1 MIMRI
6 IRVIF
11 SVTILFLLAIACQT
25 TPDNVV
31 HALLQAENCME
42 SQPDSALALLQRIPH
57 PEDLRSKA
65 QADYALLMTQAMDK
79 NYMKPTSD
87 SLILLA
93 VSYYGSHEANSLA
106 KGKAYFYYGRVM
118 QELKR
123 DEDAMKYYLSA
134 KKVLDG
140 SKEYKLLGQI
150 SEEIGNLNWNRDMYT
165 EALNNYQNAKTY
177 YAIAK
182 DSLGISYSLRN
193 IGRIYIS
200 IGGKSDSAYMY
211 YQDALQIAQINKCG
225 SEFTILQELG
235 LVYRVKKEYEKAE
248 YYLLQSLHLYEEAK
262 FFTEIYLSLGYTYLQ
277 MNNIKE
283 ADKYLKMSIQSSNVF
298 TRIDAYNTL
307 FKLEK
312 LRGNLCSAIEYKE
325 KSDSLNIIAKN
336 SEIREIVANL
346 QKKYENEKLQKEN
359 LQIRIGYKNVLI
371 FCLILFFA
379 IILLVCYYTYR
390 NHSAKRKM
398 REIEQKIAD
407 NKEEIAF
414 CQQDISDYKKLQS
427 ESEEHKIE
435 LVTEIAKLDGKVS
448 VLSKYNQELTK
459 RLQNMGGEQQIQ
471 VLDPKIESV
480 YIAAFRIYF
489 AIRNG
494 LTNIEISTKDWERI
508 FMLFDLL
515 YLNFVK
521 RLKEEFPQLTK
532 HDLEICCLVKIGLS
546 NEELSRIFLTASDSA
561 TKAKGRLKKR
571 LNLSPEDD
579 LERFICTR

>member
-140 SKEYKLLGQI
+140 SKEYKLLGLI
-150 SEEIGNLNWNRDMYT
+150 SEEIGNLNWNRDLY
-165 EALNNYQNAKTY
+165 EAALANYQESRNYHTM
-177 YAIAK
+177 AK
-182 DSLGISYSLRN
+182 DAFCLSYALRN
-193 IGRIYIS
+193 IGRVYLSVIN
-200 IGGKSDSAYMY
+200 KFDSAYVFY
-211 YQDALQIAQINKCG
+211 NQALQVAHDNKCG
-225 SEFTILQELG
+225 SEFSILQELG
-235 LVYRVKKEYEKAE
+235 MVYRVKGDCKRAE
-248 YYLLQSLHLYEEAK
+248 YYLLRALELDNKNLAIS
-262 FFTEIYLSLGYTYLQ
+262 EIYLSLGFTYLK
-277 MNNIKE
+277 MN
-283 ADKYLKMSIQSSNVF
+283 KYLKADEYLKLSTNSPNIF
-298 TRIDAYNTL
+298 TQIDAYNTL

-312 LRGNLCSAIEYKE
+312 SRKKLQSAIEYKE
-325 KSDSLNIIAKN
+325 KSDSLQIEAKN
-336 SEIREIVANL
+336 SEIRGAIAEL

-359 LQIRIGYKNVLI
+359 LQIKMGYKNVLI

-379 IILLVCYYTYR
+379 IILLISYYTYK
-390 NHSAKRKM
+390 NHSTKRKM
-398 REIEQKIAD
+398 REIEQKITD
-407 NKEEIAF
+407 NKEEIAS

-435 LVTEIAKLDGKVS
+435 LITEIAKLDGKVS

-459 RLQNMGGEQQIQ
+459 RLQDMGGEPQ
-471 VLDPKIESV
+471 VLAPDSKIESV
-480 YIAAFRIYF
+480 YMAAFRIYF

-532 HDLEICCLVKIGLS
+532 HDLEICCLVKLGLS

-579 LERFICTR
+579 LERFISSR